1 MTSADTH
8 FISRPPEGAEMRR
21 AIQKPGAGF
30 PREMLE
36 SARIGD
42 RLTLRSSASSEPF
55 RPHRRGS
62 YDRLNRSV
70 FDGGDVGMKVSRKM
84 RVESLY
90 CIFIRRGAPE
100 ADETVRADQNNAAL
114 P

>member
-8 FISRPPEGAEMRR
+8 FIGRPPEGAEMRR
-21 AIQKPGAGF
+21 TTQKPGAEF
-30 PREMLE
+30 SREMLE

-42 RLTLRSSASSEPF
+42 RLTLRSSASSKHF
-55 RPHRRGS
+55 RPPSAGS

-70 FDGGDVGMKVSRKM
+70 LDGGEVGMKVSRKM
-84 RVESLY
+84 RVESFY

-100 ADETVRADQNNAAL
+100 ADETVRAHQNKAAL

>member
-1 MTSADTH
+1 MTSADTR
-8 FISRPPEGAEMRR
+8 FIGRR
-21 AIQKPGAGF
+21 RNATHDTKAQLRVF
-30 PREMLE
+30 RREMLG

-42 RLTLRSSASSEPF
+42 RLTVRSSASSEHF
-55 RPHRRGS
+55 RPPSAGS
-62 YDRLNRSV
+62 YGRLNRSV
-70 FDGGDVGMKVSRKM
+70 LGGGDVGMKVSRKM

-100 ADETVRADQNNAAL
+100 ADETVRADQNKAAL